1 MHARLAF
8 GILLVLG
15 LADLAWLDLHLAPQ
29 YKLTQAGGPP
39 GPVVTGPTTPPMVPS
54 AVSAVVPASATPPV
68 SATAPVSA
76 APPASAAPPVSAV
89 APAASSVIAVVTP
102 PPTPPPPEATP
113 VVGETLVDVPF
124 DLDSYQVNYLPS
136 LVILRQLAAQLASD
150 PSKHLRV
157 RGHSDQMGS
166 TAHKV
171 RLSRS
176 RAMAVQAYLITH
188 GAPAAQI
195 SIEAIGASEPIDAG
209 NNPIAWAKN
218 RRVQVVWR

>member
-39 GPVVTGPTTPPMVPS
+39 GPVVTGPTTPLMVTS
-54 AVSAVVPASATPPV
+54 AVSAVVPASASATPPV

-76 APPASAAPPVSAV
+76 APPASAV
-89 APAASSVIAVVTP
+89 APAASSAIAVVTP
-102 PPTPPPPEATP
+102 PPTPPPPDATP